1 MNGILIKFAFR
12 NIFLH
17 KMKTLIV
24 GSILIFGSFL
34 AVLGNSIV
42 DAIASGMKSS
52 ITQSVTGD
60 LQIYSDQAKEKL
72 SVFGNIDGSPSDVGY
87 VPNFSKVKKSLLDL
101 PNVRSIIPMG
111 GNFALMNPGN
121 VIDIQVEKLRQLY
134 KKKAQ
139 SSTSTVSRDEIE
151 NAKKQ
156 LHFLLTDLS
165 EGVKE
170 NRAEMILDAQSEI
183 DEAKNELALT
193 LDPSFWNDFDE
204 HYESKLEF
212 VGNKVAP
219 LIFDNNMLY
228 FNYLG
233 TDLEAFKNNF
243 PQFEIV
249 KGQMIPPGEHGF
261 LIHDYVYESMVKN
274 RIARRLDDIK
284 KSIQEDQK
292 SISSSKE
299 LQDLIKAN
307 KEQISELYLTI
318 DYSYRPELIKKMK
331 VFLKTQEEDLR
342 PLLGL
347 FFDMTEENFMARYD
361 FFYKDMAP
369 YFQLYKVAIGD
380 VIPLTAM
387 TKLGSSSAV
396 NIKVWGTF
404 HFKSFENSPLAGN
417 FSLIDLNSFR
427 DLYGFLTESRRKQNR
442 EIESEMGLED
452 LGKDDMEALFGATA
466 SEGSVEG
473 GSEAKNGPADAK
485 ENSKTTL
492 PDAPTGLAPALNEKK
507 DVFINAAVFLK
518 DPAQLSEALE
528 DIAQKSKDE
537 KLGIQAAD
545 WRSAS
550 GMIGQMTTA
559 LRIILFGFVLIL
571 FVIASLMIMNSLLM
585 ATLERQQEI
594 GTMRAIGAPKSFLYK
609 VYLIETAVTSI
620 LFSFIGTVL
629 ALAVILTVGKNGIP
643 AQGEVAKFFFSGPK
657 LYFSTHWDQILL
669 VFVIILIISFIATQ
683 YPAWRAMK
691 ISPLRAMQNRD

>member
-1 MNGILIKFAFR
+1 MNEILIKFAFR

-42 DAIASGMKSS
+42 DAIASGLKNS

-72 SVFGNIDGSPSDVGY
+72 SVFGNIDGSPTDVGY
-87 VPNFSKVKKSLLDL
+87 VTNFSKVKKSLLALD
-101 PNVRSIIPMG
+101 NIRSIIPMG

-121 VIDIQVEKLRQLY
+121 VIDIQVEKLRQFY
-134 KKKAQ
+134 KKSAQ
-139 SSTSTVSRDEIE
+139 PSTDISRDQLES
-151 NAKKQ
+151 AKSQ

-165 EGVKE
+165 EGVKQ
-170 NRAEMILDAQSEI
+170 NRAELILDAQDELE
-183 DEAKNELALT
+183 EAKKQLALT
-193 LDPSFWNDFDE
+193 LEPSFWNDFDQN
-204 HYESKLEF
+204 YESKLEF
-212 VGNKVAP
+212 IGNKVAP
-219 LIFDNNMLY
+219 LIFDNNMIY

-249 KGQMIPPGEHGF
+249 KGQMIPKGERGF
-261 LIHDYVYESMVKN
+261 LIHDYIYETMVKN

-284 KSIQEDQK
+284 KSVQENKQ
-292 SISSSKE
+292 SISASKE

-307 KEQISELYLTI
+307 KDQISELYLTI
-318 DYSYRPELIKKMK
+318 DYSYRPELVQKLKN
-331 VFLKTQEEDLR
+331 FLKSSESDLR
-342 PLLGL
+342 TLLGL
-347 FFDMTEENFMARYD
+347 FFDMQEENFLIRYD
-361 FFYKDMAP
+361 FFYKEMAP
-369 YFQLYKVAIGD
+369 YFQLYKIAVGD

-396 NIKVWGTF
+396 NVKVWGTF

-427 DLYGFLTESRRKQNR
+427 DLYGFLTESRRKQNQ
-442 EIESEMGLED
+442 EIEKEMGVED
-452 LGKDDMEALFGATA
+452 LGKDDMESLFGAEEGGGVVESGSSDTAKKLAAKEKPTA
-466 SEGSVEG
+466 S
-473 GSEAKNGPADAK
+473 PLL
-485 ENSKTTL
+485 T
-492 PDAPTGLAPALNEKK
+492 EKS

-518 DPAQLSEALE
+518 DPSQIE
-528 DIAQKSKDE
+528 DTLGEITLKSKKD

-550 GMIGQMTTA
+550 GMVGQMTTA
-559 LRIILFGFVLIL
+559 LRIILFGFVFIL
-571 FVIASLMIMNSLLM
+571 FIIASLMIMNSLLM

-620 LFSFIGTVL
+620 LFSSIGTVF
-629 ALAVILTVGKNGIP
+629 ALAVIMTVGKQGIP

-657 LYFSTHWDQILL
+657 LYFSPHWGQILL
-669 VFVIILIISFIATQ
+669 VFVILLIISFIATQ